1 MRHSKWKAICL
12 GAYSALKRA
21 ITISILVFIVAA
33 AVFTP
38 FGVLAQNTNLGIT
51 ILQVTPSGTAPV
63 GTSVNL
69 QGTIYTSNGS
79 YQIILGSSVVNSGV
93 ADGYY
98 VNVNFTVPALPSGT
112 YALTLK
118 DVDVASSSNPQQF
131 TVTTSYSITAVPI
144 SVQEGNSVTL
154 NVAVNGG
161 QQGTSY
167 SANIAVSL
175 PNSGTAYSK
184 TVSLGAASDKGTASA
199 QVTFPDSSFQPAGA
213 LTIYAGTYSVSFN
226 QSLASTEFKVNILD
240 SATYHRGQTV
250 NIRAVGYQPGQTAT
264 ITVVSATGQ
273 TLQSTEVTASSEG
286 LINSVWV
293 VSSAASIGEYTVRIN
308 PSGSQKAISD
318 QQTFTI
324 TGYSIQV
331 ITKNL
336 AGAIVPEVTIQAQD
350 AQTSVVY
357 SATSGSNGVANLKL
371 ETGNNGLTAIWNSV
385 NVGQTNIT
393 VSGDATFTMTCQLTN
408 LKITVKNTQGTVMP
422 FVSLN
427 VNYQYQST
435 SGSKTGS
442 ADGQTGPSGS
452 FTLNSTLP
460 GATYK
465 IDASVYNQIFNAGN
479 NTVSNLSGQATSEV
493 SIICPAETVTFSVLG
508 YDQHGIPNARIEL
521 VELSNGLFYSATTD
535 SNGAAVAEV
544 TFGMYRARIFKD
556 NFLVNETS
564 VEVFGT
570 SQKQIRATLYGIDL
584 SVSVVDFFGSPISN
598 AQVTI
603 NGPQQLSATTQ
614 NDGKATFNGIIGGN
628 MQIIAQA
635 SGTPNAYQAVTLDV
649 DQSSNVQ
656 VKMEKYVAL
665 GSMLIQA
672 SSLITVLII
681 VSAIILFVLV
691 EVIRRRKFKPTVT
704 S

>member
-1 MRHSKWKAICL
+1 VLIIAS
-12 GAYSALKRA
+12 S
-21 ITISILVFIVAA
+21 VFA
-33 AVFTP
+33 P

-79 YQIILGSSVVNSGV
+79 YQIILGSSVVNNGV
-93 ADGYY
+93 ADGFY
-98 VNVNFTVPALPSGT
+98 VNVNFTVPELPSGT
-112 YALTLK
+112 YALILK
-118 DVDVASSSNPQQF
+118 DVAVSSSSNPHQF
-131 TVTTSYSITAVPI
+131 VVTTSYSLAAVPA

-167 SANIAVSL
+167 SATIAVSL
-175 PNSGTAYSK
+175 PNSGTTYSRI
-184 TVSLGAASDKGTASA
+184 VSLGTASDKGTASA
-199 QVTFPDSSFQPAGA
+199 QVTFPDSSFQPDGA
-213 LTIYAGTYSVSFN
+213 LTNYAGTYSVTFN
-226 QSLASTEFKVNILD
+226 QSLASTEFRVTILD

-250 NIRAVGYQPGQTAT
+250 NIRAVGYQPGQAASIT
-264 ITVVSATGQ
+264 IASSTGQ
-273 TLQSTEVTASSEG
+273 TLQTLEVTASSEG
-286 LINSVWV
+286 LINSAWV

-308 PSGSQKAISD
+308 PSGSQKAIID
-318 QQTFTI
+318 QQTFSI

-336 AGAIVPEVTIQAQD
+336 AGALVPAVTVQAQD
-350 AQTSVVY
+350 SQTSAIY
-357 SATSGSNGVANLKL
+357 SATSGSDGVANLKL
-371 ETGNNGLTAIWNSV
+371 ETGNNGLTALWNSV

-393 VSGDATFTMTCQLTN
+393 VSGDATFTLTCQLIN
-408 LKITVKNTQGTVMP
+408 LKIIVKNTQGKVMP
-422 FVSLN
+422 FVDL
-427 VNYQYQST
+427 VLNYQYQST

-442 ADGQTGPSGS
+442 AEGQTSQSGS

-465 IDASVYNQIFNAGN
+465 IDASVYDQIFNAGN
-479 NTVSNLSGQATSEV
+479 NTVSNLPSQATSEV
-493 SIICPAETVTFSVLG
+493 SIICPDETVTLSVLG
-508 YDQHGIPNARIEL
+508 RNQHGIPNARIEL

-535 SNGAAVAEV
+535 SNGAVVLEV

-564 VEVFGT
+564 VDVFGT
-570 SQKQIRATLYGIDL
+570 SQKQIHATLYGIDL
-584 SVSVVDFFGSPISN
+584 LVSVVDLFGSPISN

-603 NGPQQLSATTQ
+603 NGPQQLSTTTQ
-614 NDGKATFNGIIGGN
+614 NDGKAVFNGIIGGT

-635 SGTPNAYQAVTLDV
+635 SGAPNAYQAVTVNV
-649 DQSSNVQ
+649 DQSSIVQ
-656 VKMEKYVAL
+656 VKIEKYVAL

-681 VSAIILFVLV
+681 VFAIILFVFV
-691 EVIRRRKFKPTVT
+691 EVIRRRKLKHTVT

>member
-1 MRHSKWKAICL
+1 MKK
-12 GAYSALKRA
+12 A
-21 ITISILVFIVAA
+21 ITISVLVFIVAA
-33 AVFTP
+33 AVFAP

-79 YQIILGSSVVNSGV
+79 YQIILGSSVVNNGV
-93 ADGYY
+93 ADGFY
-98 VNVNFTVPALPSGT
+98 VNVNFTVPDLPSGT
-112 YALTLK
+112 YALILK
-118 DVDVASSSNPQQF
+118 DVAVSSNSNPQQF
-131 TVTTSYSITAVPI
+131 AITSSYSITVVPT

-161 QQGTSY
+161 LQGTSY
-167 SANIAVSL
+167 SATIAVSL
-175 PNSGTAYSK
+175 PNSGATYSRI
-184 TVSLGAASDKGTASA
+184 VSLGVASDKGTASA
-199 QVTFPDSSFQPAGA
+199 QVTFPDSSFQPDGA
-213 LTIYAGTYSVSFN
+213 LTNYAGTYSVTFN

-250 NIRAVGYQPGQTAT
+250 NIRAIGYQPSQAAT
-264 ITVVSATGQ
+264 ITIASSTGQ
-273 TLQSTEVTASSEG
+273 TLQSIEVTASSEG
-286 LINSVWV
+286 LINSAWV
-293 VSSAASIGEYTVRIN
+293 VSSAASIGDYTVRIN
-308 PSGSQKAISD
+308 PSGSQKAILD
-318 QQTFTI
+318 QQTFAI

-336 AGAIVPEVTIQAQD
+336 AGAIVPSVTVQAQD
-350 AQTSVVY
+350 AQTSAIY
-357 SATSGSNGVANLKL
+357 SATSGSDGVANLKL
-371 ETGNNGLTAIWNSV
+371 ETGNNGLTALWNSV
-385 NVGQTNIT
+385 NVGQTNVT
-393 VSGDATFTMTCQLTN
+393 VSGDATFTLTCQLIN
-408 LKITVKNTQGTVMP
+408 LKITVKNTQGKVMP
-422 FVSLN
+422 FVDLN
-427 VNYQYQST
+427 VNYQYQSN
-435 SGSKTGS
+435 SGSKTES
-442 ADGQTGPSGS
+442 AVGQTGQLGS

-465 IDASVYNQIFNAGN
+465 IDASVYDQIFNAGN
-479 NTVSNLSGQATSEV
+479 NTVSNLPSQATSEV
-493 SIICPAETVTFSVLG
+493 SIICPDETVTLSVLG
-508 YDQHGIPNARIEL
+508 RNQQGIPNARIEL

-535 SNGAAVAEV
+535 NNGVAVLEV

-570 SQKQIRATLYGIDL
+570 SQKQILATLYGIDL
-584 SVSVVDFFGSPISN
+584 SVLVVDFFGSPISN

-635 SGTPNAYQAVTLDV
+635 SGASNAYQAINVNV
-649 DQSSNVQ
+649 DQSSVLQ
-656 VKMEKYVAL
+656 VKIDKYVAL

-691 EVIRRRKFKPTVT
+691 EVIRRRKLKPTIT